1 MDMFEQE
8 IIGMLKELKSELQ
21 VIKSMLAP
29 APAPV
34 PQQST
39 TIGGESKSK
48 GRSRKPKETH
58 LVADEQETAVVA
70 ETTVD
75 AETPIVVAV
84 PPIVVAIP
92 NPLPLRLL
100 NTWSGM
106 GMTIPI
112 ESALEKKHIQAITQS
127 NSEAGVLAFI
137 YGLNKESPDM
147 VELSKALT
155 SFYATP
161 YRTFAL
167 QLFEQREAGTFTL
180 EDAVKGWEQETA
192 LKLGL

>member
-58 LVADEQETAVVA
+58 LVAAEQETAVVA

-75 AETPIVVAV
+75 AET
-84 PPIVVAIP
+84 PIVVAIP

>member
-29 APAPV
+29 A

-58 LVADEQETAVVA
+58 LVADEQETAVDAQVVA
-70 ETTVD
+70 ETTD
-75 AETPIVVAV
+75 EAV

-92 NPLPLRLL
+92 NPLPVRLL

>member
-1 MDMFEQE
+1 MDIFEQE
-8 IIGMLKELKSELQ
+8 IIGMLKEVKMELQ
-21 VIKSMLAP
+21 VIKSML
-29 APAPV
+29 APV

-58 LVADEQETAVVA
+58 VEQPEPTPEVALPN
-70 ETTVD
+70 VD
-75 AETPIVVAV
+75 VEPT
-84 PPIVVAIP
+84 
-92 NPLPLRLL
+92 PLPTPLPVRLL